1 MVLSDIEIKA
11 EIAAKRVVFDPPIP
25 RDSDRF
31 GSSSVDLLLDKELII
46 LPKEP
51 VEEVV
56 ARPSASGNVMTL
68 LRNYGQTTV
77 LEPGVPKTINP
88 HERAVGKTLEHIT
101 LPAHIAGR
109 IEGRSTLARY
119 GLAVHISAPTVLAG
133 FQGRLYLE
141 MYNYGPFPIELG
153 VGMNIAQLILE
164 HVGLPPLRP
173 YEGQFSGQ
181 T

>member
-1 MVLSDIEIKA
+1 MVLSDIEVKA
-11 EIAAKRVVFDPPIP
+11 EISAKRIVFDPEIP

-31 GSSSVDLLLDKELII
+31 GSSSVDLLLHEELII

-56 ARPSASGNVMTL
+56 ARPAASGNVMDL
-68 LRNYGQTTV
+68 LRNYGTTTI
-77 LEPGVPKTINP
+77 LKPGVPKTINP
-88 HERAVGKTLEHIT
+88 HERAIGKTFEHIV
-101 LPAHIAGR
+101 LPPHIAGR
-109 IEGRSTLARY
+109 IEGKSTLARY
-119 GLAVHISAPTVLAG
+119 GLAVHISSPTVLAG

-141 MYNYGPFPIELG
+141 KYNYGPFSIELG

-164 HVGLPPLRP
+164 HVGLPPIRP
-173 YEGQFSGQ
+173 YEGQYSGQ

>member
-1 MVLSDIEIKA
+1 MVLSDIEVKA
-11 EIAAKRVVFDPPIP
+11 EIAAKRVVFDPLIP
-25 RDSDRF
+25 SDSDRF
-31 GSSSVDLLLDKELII
+31 GSSSVDLLLHQELII

-51 VEEVV
+51 VAEVV
-56 ARPSASGNVMTL
+56 AHPAAGGNVMNL
-68 LRNYGQTTV
+68 LRNYGKTTI
-77 LEPGVPKTINP
+77 LKPGVPQTINP

-101 LPAHIAGR
+101 MPPHIAGR
-109 IEGRSTLARY
+109 IEGKSTLARY

-141 MYNYGPFPIELG
+141 MYNYGPFPIGLE
-153 VGMNIAQLILE
+153 VRMNIAQLILE
-164 HVGLPPLRP
+164 HVGLPPIRP

>member
-1 MVLSDIEIKA
+1 MVLSDIEVKA
-11 EIAAKRVVFDPPIP
+11 EISAGRIVFDPAIP

-31 GSSSVDLLLDKELII
+31 GSSSVDLLLHEELII

-56 ARPSASGNVMTL
+56 ARPAAGGNVMNL
-68 LRNYGQTTV
+68 LRNYGTTTI
-77 LEPGVPKTINP
+77 LKPGFPKTINP
-88 HERAVGKTLEHIT
+88 HERAVGKTFEHIV
-101 LPAHIAGR
+101 LPPHIAGR
-109 IEGRSTLARY
+109 IEGKSTLARY

-141 MYNYGPFPIELG
+141 MCNYGPFSIELG
-153 VGMNIAQLILE
+153 VRMNIAQLILE
-164 HVGLPPLRP
+164 HVGLPPIRP
-173 YEGQFSGQ
+173 YEGQYSGQ